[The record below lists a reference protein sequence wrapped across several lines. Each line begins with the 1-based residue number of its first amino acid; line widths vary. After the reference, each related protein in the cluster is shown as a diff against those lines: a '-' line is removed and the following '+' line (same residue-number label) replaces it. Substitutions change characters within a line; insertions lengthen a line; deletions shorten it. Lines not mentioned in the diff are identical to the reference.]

1 MSGARFSMR
10 HMASNEA
17 YGYLRGMWM
26 STRHVDSER
35 GKHGLSNGTQRRQQR
50 EKGCR
55 GQCRWL
61 LLAFHENVV
70 AVDAEKR
77 VDVDVDGDAV
87 ILAAIQNTLNG
98 SHQPKAAAAFIEL
111 SPASRSLTVSFE
123 EGETRQMTTV
133 KNLYEDRDSTSELES
148 MEKSLRFL
156 SLVKPW
162 EVEELG

>member
-1 MSGARFSMR
+1 MSIS
-10 HMASNEA
+10 
-17 YGYLRGMWM
+17 
-26 STRHVDSER
+26 HVDSER
-35 GKHGLSNGTQRRQQR
+35 GKHELSK
-50 EKGCR
+50 KGCR
-55 GQCRWL
+55 SQCHWL

-77 VDVDVDGDAV
+77 VDVDGDVV

-123 EGETRQMTTV
+123 EGEIRQMTTV
-133 KNLYEDRDSTSELES
+133 RTLYEDRDSTSELDS

-156 SLVKPW
+156 GLVKPW